1 MWRPCSEPQQIPINR
16 YRSHINRKFNLHLVD
31 SQELHKWSVTQPQEF
46 WIDLWSYVRLIPE
59 LPAGI
64 THAYDPN
71 VPMVE
76 IPRWFEDV
84 SINYTENVLTQ
95 PALSEDVTA
104 LVGLREGQ
112 GLDGEIWSWA
122 RLREN
127 VRQVRS
133 ALLHSGVRKGDRV
146 AALISTSVW
155 SVALFLGAASI
166 GSIFTSIA
174 PDLGEEGCISRLQQV
189 TPSILFAD
197 SHRTYKGQKHSNIG
211 KVAKIVKQLS
221 RQVEVFLIPLTED
234 NVTEFLSL
242 SNFLSRSSASD
253 QLEYERVSFN
263 DPLYILYSSGTTGPP
278 KCLVH
283 RHGAI
288 IQHKKIGILH
298 NSLTPGEVV
307 FQYSST
313 SWVLWNIMIGH
324 LSVGA
329 TLVLYD
335 GSPTWPSPDSMLD
348 IVEKYRVN
356 YWGCSPRYLQALE
369 ATKVS
374 VRHRNDLS
382 SLRMVQSGG
391 SHLAADQYHWFY
403 RNFPPRVHLTSVTG
417 GTDLVTSWIGTDPAG
432 PLYAGEL
439 QIPILG
445 HDVDIADPLTGE
457 SIKDSG
463 DSGEFVC
470 RQPFP
475 SMPIYM
481 WGDTGNEKYW
491 ASYFERFDYTCWAQ
505 HDWASY
511 NPPTKGWTIHG
522 RR

>member
-1 MWRPCSEPQQIPINR
+1 LGRYLRPSPRTWGKRYDFIVLETLLAIIDVPQ
-16 YRSHINRKFNLHLVD
+16 
-31 SQELHKWSVTQPQEF
+31 
-46 WIDLWSYVRLIPE
+46 
-59 LPAGI
+59 
-64 THAYDPN
+64 
-71 VPMVE
+71 
-76 IPRWFEDV
+76 
-84 SINYTENVLTQ
+84 
-95 PALSEDVTA
+95 
-104 LVGLREGQ
+104 
-112 GLDGEIWSWA
+112 
-122 RLREN
+122 
-127 VRQVRS
+127 
-133 ALLHSGVRKGDRV
+133 
-146 AALISTSVW
+146 
-155 SVALFLGAASI
+155 
-166 GSIFTSIA
+166 
-174 PDLGEEGCISRLQQV
+174 GCISRLQQV

-197 SHRTYKGQKHSNIG
+197 SHRTYKGQQQSNEA
-211 KVAKIVKQLS
+211 KVANIVKKLS
-221 RQVEVFLIPLTED
+221 CPLEIFLIPLTED
-234 NVTEFLSL
+234 KILSFPLL
-242 SNFLSRSSASD
+242 SQFLSRSSPSD
-253 QLEYERVSFN
+253 QLQYARVSFN

-298 NSLTPGEVV
+298 NSLTPGEIV

-329 TLVLYD
+329 TLILYD
-335 GSPTWPSPDSMLD
+335 GSPTWPSPDAMLD
-348 IVEKYRVN
+348 IVEKYKVN

-374 VRHRNDLS
+374 LRQRNDLS

-403 RNFPPRVHLTSVTG
+403 QNFPPLVHLTSVTG

-439 QIPILG
+439 QLPILG
-445 HDVDIADPLTGE
+445 HDVDIADPVTGE
-457 SIKDSG
+457 SIKQSG

-475 SMPIYM
+475 SMPILM
-481 WGDTGNEKYW
+481 WGDEGNEKYR
-491 ASYFERFDYTCWAQ
+491 ASYFERFGYTCWAQ

-511 NPPTKGWTIHG
+511 NPHTKGWTVHG